1 MSWKFLCPKAIFCE
15 IFNQWMENMHIL
27 FPALTLEIRVPL
39 TTLAVNILTGYAI
52 THNYCYINN
61 INNPSSSDREKFVGL
76 FMNQLP

>member
-39 TTLAVNILTGYAI
+39 TTLAVNILTGYMPSLIIIVKLII
-52 THNYCYINN
+52 TQAAVT
-61 INNPSSSDREKFVGL
+61 EKV
-76 FMNQLP
+76 